1 MAQYFKTWWT
11 IIFQPIYFY
20 AKLKEE
26 SWQDDSLTF
35 LLSTSWILGFV
46 ATLIVFVIQYVPIGG
61 TLVEGIAGFKFIL
74 ILPVLFALAFV
85 FFLITFLILGG
96 AFTCAFFVLFYST
109 ATTLNQI
116 YSLLGGK
123 GSLNRMIQ
131 SVFYSSAVSLVA
143 LLILFLMVLTRYAG
157 MDFMLFRYGYNFLYF
172 SMLLYIYGLL
182 AVAGRLNYKISKA
195 KSFLGAIAPI
205 IVLLIFGL
213 IFDKIALPKLQS
225 WIT

>member
-1 MAQYFKTWWT
+1 M
-11 IIFQPIYFY
+11 
-20 AKLKEE
+20 
-26 SWQDDSLTF
+26 
-35 LLSTSWILGFV
+35 
-46 ATLIVFVIQYVPIGG
+46 PIGG